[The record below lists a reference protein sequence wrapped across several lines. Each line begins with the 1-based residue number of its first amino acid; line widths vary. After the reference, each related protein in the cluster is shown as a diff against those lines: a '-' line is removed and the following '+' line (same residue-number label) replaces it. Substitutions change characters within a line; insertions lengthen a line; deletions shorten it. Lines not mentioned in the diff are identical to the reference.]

1 MIVYIQVEPGQAGW
15 RQFREREKPWKAY
28 IKKRESLQERPL
40 TAWLVRPSTAWSLG
54 SLGPWHFLL
63 SKSLSDAATVSWS
76 GLRLSIFEILT
87 DLSIWAT
94 MRQVRATCRQIKCKK
109 GRDFFDTTNT
119 HGFVPLLP
127 SKHHLYKAMP
137 MRSASTAHYTTI
149 RRPTQ
154 QSLRDPAY
162 AAQTMTVSCDFYLP
176 STATKRQSSH
186 SDAKCT
192 PGSPNTMAQRA
203 ESCKDHLRTA
213 LTMGH
218 FCAIRAQTER
228 EPQTRFPLSTPGAT
242 LCEKTQDFV
251 RFHAISNVQTSPWPS
266 NPNWS
271 AITAL
276 QITMEL
282 RRPRLQTSHSSHSIA
297 NITTLFTPLLATSL
311 LSPHLYSLHI
321 SDDVLLWWGIV
332 VIMYCC
338 DYVLL
343 WWCIVVIMYCC
354 NYVLLWLCI
363 VVMMYCCDDV
373 LLWLCIVVVRY
384 CCPHFQNFV
393 TRSLDY

>member
-1 MIVYIQVEPGQAGW
+1 MKSLYKEKGEPTGTAPDRLAGAAVDCVIS
-15 RQFREREKPWKAY
+15 WK
-28 IKKRESLQERPL
+28 S
-40 TAWLVRPSTAWSLG
+40 WSLT
-54 SLGPWHFLL
+54 FLAL
-63 SKSLSDAATVSWS
+63 K
-76 GLRLSIFEILT
+76 IFVWCCHCLLIWLALVNLWILT

-109 GRDFFDTTNT
+109 GRDFFDATNT

-127 SKHHLYKAMP
+127 SKHHLYKAVP

-149 RRPTQ
+149 RRPTR

-192 PGSPNTMAQRA
+192 PGSPNTMAQRT

-297 NITTLFTPLLATSL
+297 NITTLFTSLLATSL